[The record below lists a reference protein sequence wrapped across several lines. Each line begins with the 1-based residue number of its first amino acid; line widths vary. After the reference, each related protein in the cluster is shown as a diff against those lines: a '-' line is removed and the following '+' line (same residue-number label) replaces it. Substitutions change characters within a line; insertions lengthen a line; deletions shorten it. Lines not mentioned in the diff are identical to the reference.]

1 MATEVKLPDLGEGIE
16 SGDVVSLLVGPGDT
30 VEPEQGLIELETDKA
45 TVEVPSPQAGTVA
58 ELLVAE
64 GDTIKVGQP
73 IVRFESDGQAGG
85 ETADEN
91 ESDKSPEKAP
101 KKPSP
106 KSDKGEAEQGK
117 SSESSDE
124 NEPPPAGDGQ
134 TVTVSM
140 PEVGEGVEGG
150 DVVSVLVSAGDQVQA
165 EQGIAEIETDKATVE
180 VPCPQSGTVTEVLIE
195 QGQSIQVGQEMLRLQ
210 VAGGAGSAEEGK
222 AETKPDKATDK
233 QAPSSQSESDQAES
247 DPPERPQAKTGD
259 EGIGRRDMAAPDS
272 AVAPATAAAAPRDV
286 GAGPDRPVVPA
297 GPATRRL
304 ARELG
309 VDLTMV
315 EGSGTGGRI
324 HKDDVM
330 AAVREMSQAIRR
342 APGDQK
348 TKGAAAVEKPADRP
362 AGDQAKA
369 RQPQADR
376 DAWGPVRTE
385 SMSKIRQT
393 IARRMHESKSAIP
406 HVTNFDD
413 ADVTDLEA
421 FRQAHK
427 KDFADSGVKL
437 TMMPFVVKAVANSLT
452 AHPVCNASVDVD
464 AAEITYK
471 QYVSIGI
478 AVDTDRGLLVPVL
491 RDADKL
497 SIAQIAE
504 GLAELSAKARDNDI
518 ALDDL
523 RGGTFTISNL
533 GAIGGTYSTPV
544 INAPESAILLLGR
557 SRKLPRVIDDRIDV
571 RLMMPLSLSY
581 DHRIV
586 DGADAARFLNE
597 VKSYLESPGKL
608 LLTI

>member
-16 SGDVVSLLVGPGDT
+16 SGDVVSLLVAPGDT
-30 VEPEQGLIELETDKA
+30 VEAEQGLIELETDKA

-85 ETADEN
+85 ETADEKK
-91 ESDKSPEKAP
+91 SDPSAKKAP
-101 KKPSP
+101 EKPSP
-106 KSDKGEAEQGK
+106 KSDKGEAEQDK

-124 NEPPPAGDGQ
+124 GESPAAGDGQ

-150 DVVSVLVSAGDQVQA
+150 DVVSVLVSPGDQVQA

-180 VPCPQSGTVTEVLIE
+180 VPCPQAGTVTEVLIE
-195 QGQSIQVGQEMLRLQ
+195 QGQSIKVGQEMLRLQ
-210 VAGGAGSAEEGK
+210 VAGGAGSAEKDK

-233 QAPSSQSESDQAES
+233 QAPSPQGEPDQAEA
-247 DPPERPQAKTGD
+247 DQPQRPQAKTGD
-259 EGIGRRDMAAPDS
+259 EDIGRRDIAAPDS

-348 TKGAAAVEKPADRP
+348 PKAAAAAEKPTDRP

-369 RQPQADR
+369 RQTQADS

-393 IARRMHESKSAIP
+393 IARRMHESKSSIP